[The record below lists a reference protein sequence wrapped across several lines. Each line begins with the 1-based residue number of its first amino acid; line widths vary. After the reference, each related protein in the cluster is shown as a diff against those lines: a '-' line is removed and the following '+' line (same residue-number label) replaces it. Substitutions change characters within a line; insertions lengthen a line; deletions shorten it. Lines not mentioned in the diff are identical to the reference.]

1 MPSNRP
7 RITAARRP
15 SDSGVAL
22 RLGIN
27 ALPSREGIDRSA
39 GERGGSGYRTTA
51 DELDSYRQQFQQA
64 AEIAESEIQAAR
76 ETGDRARALGA
87 VQSLLDLYEELR
99 RSTQEG
105 LSFGGR
111 ILFRVLSEEIERPST
126 WTKQLGEIEK
136 GRLVNPSVSEFD
148 VYGAIA
154 RSVGRSNPAMG
165 LDRLI
170 GKAAS
175 TIALGISAVITL
187 RNVRSAPDGQKLKTL
202 YHEAL
207 SFLWGFIGSYF
218 GANIS
223 TALIVIDCG
232 VRSHWVAVCLLLI
245 MGLITGWYVY
255 RQYRLR
261 GKGLGRAPFAFLLG
275 SLVGWSLGSAYGL
288 ILASDWVAYP
298 YPTRYRHP
306 F

>member
-1 MPSNRP
+1 
-7 RITAARRP
+7 
-15 SDSGVAL
+15 VAL

-87 VQSLLDLYEELR
+87 VQSLLDLHEELR

-126 WTKQLGEIEK
+126 WTKQLGEIEE

-148 VYGAIA
+148 VYEAIA

-165 LDRLI
+165 LDQLI

-207 SFLWGFIGSYF
+207 SFL
-218 GANIS
+218 
-223 TALIVIDCG
+223 
-232 VRSHWVAVCLLLI
+232 
-245 MGLITGWYVY
+245 
-255 RQYRLR
+255 
-261 GKGLGRAPFAFLLG
+261 
-275 SLVGWSLGSAYGL
+275 
-288 ILASDWVAYP
+288 
-298 YPTRYRHP
+298 
-306 F
+306 